1 MKTRVNNSCVTK
13 TRVNKSCVMNTRV
26 DKRLADEKAADALA
40 DEDMSGEESA
50 A

>member
-13 TRVNKSCVMNTRV
+13 TRVNKSCVMKTRV
-26 DKRLADEKAADALA
+26 NKRLADEKAADALA
-40 DEDMSGEESA
+40 DEAMSGGESA

>member
-1 MKTRVNNSCVTK
+1 MK
-13 TRVNKSCVMNTRV
+13 TRV

-40 DEDMSGEESA
+40 DEAMSGGESA